1 MSDKPQ
7 VITVYLSKGGC
18 SKSTLAA
25 LLASYLAGL
34 GGRVGIVDMD
44 RQGSQ
49 SEIFDLI
56 GEDGRAGEIL
66 HMVLKRRVDALTA
79 LTPISEDMIPRIDG
93 HEPGA
98 LYVLQ
103 GGPQTSEAIDDIL
116 SNPVRYKIANTLDIV
131 RLAIADLAGT
141 LDYVVIDMGPSD
153 QLATIAGLVASDYLL
168 IPTQTDFLSVSRIAP
183 ALEEV
188 TVARQAQPINILG
201 IVTVMTR
208 YYFGRLR
215 KSKSVQVGEEFLN
228 ANYADLLLRDD
239 KGEPIDLPYD
249 EAWRNAM
256 WSGQNVLIAESGKRV
271 RDDALRFCRAVVSE
285 LTREVPA

>member
-25 LLASYLAGL
+25 LLASYLAGM
-34 GGRVGIVDMD
+34 GNRVAIVDMD

-49 SEIFDLI
+49 SEIYDLI
-56 GEDGRAGEIL
+56 GKDGRAGEIL
-66 HMVLKRRVDALTA
+66 HMVLKRRVDALAA
-79 LTPISEDMIPRIDG
+79 LTPIPAEMIPRLEG
-93 HEPGA
+93 YEPGA

-116 SNPVRYKIANTLDIV
+116 AAPVRYKIANTLGIV
-131 RLAIADLAGT
+131 RAVVEDLAGA

-188 TVARQAQPINILG
+188 TVARQAQPIAILG

-228 ANYADLLLRDD
+228 ANYAALLLRDED
-239 KGEPIDLPYD
+239 GKPIDLPYD

-256 WSGQNVLIAESGKRV
+256 WAGQNVLIAEGGKRV
-271 RDDALRFCRAVVSE
+271 REDALRFCQAVVHE
-285 LTREVPA
+285 MGVTA